1 VRIPRMTRIILVP
14 DNEQGARE
22 YNLSRRMAL
31 ALIFLAMLLA
41 TALLVLLYSFVGRQ
55 STLARM
61 NNLERELESARVE
74 TATVQSM
81 QRELAESRTLQEKLL
96 RMLGVDEG
104 AIPDSLGLMEDA
116 APGPPPSSLRALQ
129 QAAAQALP
137 PEPGLWPAAGR
148 VTKEF
153 DKGNPV
159 NGERPHQG
167 IDIAGQPDTPI
178 LAVAPG
184 VVSRAGKDEYLGNY
198 VEIRHGLGYLTVYG
212 HLARSAVAA
221 GDAVQGGQVIAYMG
235 KSGQA
240 TATHLHFEIWRNDE
254 PVDPRRLLSGEP
266 APQ

>member
-1 VRIPRMTRIILVP
+1 MTRIILVP

-22 YNLSRRMAL
+22 YNLSRRMAV
-31 ALIFLAMLLA
+31 ALIVLAVLL
-41 TALLVLLYSFVGRQ
+41 TIALLVLLYSYAGRQ
-55 STLARM
+55 TTLVRM
-61 NNLERELESARVE
+61 HNLERDLQEARVE
-74 TATVQSM
+74 TGTVRSL
-81 QRELAESRTLQEKLL
+81 QRELVESRALQEKLL
-96 RMLGVDEG
+96 RMLGVDET
-104 AIPDSLGLMEDA
+104 AAADSLESMEGA
-116 APGPPPSSLRALQ
+116 TPGPPPSSMAALQ
-129 QAAAQALP
+129 RAASQAMP

-148 VTKEF
+148 VTREF
-153 DKGNPV
+153 DAGDPV

-184 VVSRAGKDEYLGNY
+184 VVSRVGKDEYLGNY

-240 TATHLHFEIWRNDE
+240 TATHLHFEIWRDDQ
-254 PVDPRRLLSGEP
+254 PVDPRRYLSGEP